1 MASWEEQEKQGNASF
16 AIVLKRK
23 DFFNAAAQDPIHPVD
38 RDLHFYQVYFPYLF

>member
-16 AIVLKRK
+16 EIVLKRK